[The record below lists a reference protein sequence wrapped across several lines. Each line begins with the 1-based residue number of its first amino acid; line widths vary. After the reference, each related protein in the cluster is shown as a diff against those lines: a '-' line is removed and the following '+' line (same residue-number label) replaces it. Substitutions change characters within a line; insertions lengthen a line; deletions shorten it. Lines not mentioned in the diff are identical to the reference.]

1 MDINFWNKLQ
11 PGIATATTAKQFHGR
26 YLWRMTIHAEGGR
39 LLDTKSGD
47 LAAAL
52 QHRINLYQVGFKL
65 NSYWRS
71 NRNNQLYKVD
81 LNLLRTVQE
90 IRSNWSGQ
98 VRVRIEEPNIQ
109 FYAEDETTL
118 KTVALKID
126 AGYIKSIMHPLP
138 QQVELLRSG
147 AIITRTALGYSHKV
161 IVRDGRYSLQ
171 TKQQLLC
178 YLDGLGDTVKL
189 SKTARSMLEKPY
201 ESTWGV
207 FFYTNDP
214 AVVTF
219 VSLID
224 PGLISNIHTMVT
236 RDYK

>member
-1 MDINFWNKLQ
+1 MDSSFWNKIQ
-11 PGIATATTAKQFHGR
+11 PGIKLATTVKQFHGR
-26 YLWRMTIHAEGGR
+26 YLWRLVIHAEGGR
-39 LLDTKSGD
+39 LLDSK
-47 LAAAL
+47 LASLEAAL
-52 QHRINLYQVGFKL
+52 EHRRAMAQSGYNFGKTGWFYRSPNLDL
-65 NSYWRS
+65 
-71 NRNNQLYKVD
+71 VD
-81 LNLLRTVQE
+81 LTLLRTVQE
-90 IRSNWSGQ
+90 IKIGMSGS
-98 VRVRIEEPNIQ
+98 VRTRIEEPNIQ
-109 FYAEDETTL
+109 FYTQDEATL
-118 KTVALKID
+118 KTIALKID
-126 AGYIKSIMHPLP
+126 ARYIQSVMYP
-138 QQVELLRSG
+138 QPEQVELLRSG
-147 AIITRTALGYSHKV
+147 AIITRTELGYSHKV

-224 PGLISNIHTMVT
+224 PGLISNIHAVVSVPG
-236 RDYK
+236 